1 MGLFSKKKD
10 NSTSAQNENVV
21 VEKSSKKKKN
31 SRIPKNVLDSIPYRS
46 IYPNGI
52 IEDYDGRFS
61 KTYRIKDANFD
72 TEEEA
77 KQESLVVAYEKF
89 LNCIDEGMIGQLTIV
104 NRSIDLD
111 VVRNSILMK
120 PKNDGQNELREEWN
134 DIFLSQLGANK
145 NNITKDKLFTMSVE
159 ADDITIAND
168 TLKRVDRAVSK
179 NIRKINHQDTPS
191 LTIEDRLGLFYD
203 IYNCNNT
210 LLYSKRIEPI
220 LVDGRID
227 WTTMA
232 RHGMSSKELIAPD
245 SMDFF
250 GSMFKFGD
258 DVYGKTFFLDH
269 LPTTLSTSLLNDISD
284 LPCNMVTNVTFIQM
298 DQEKARSLI
307 KAQNLGLNAQIN
319 RQQAEAA
326 KEGISNSGTVSAE
339 LEHARDQAT
348 ELMNDIMK
356 RNQKIFKI
364 TVLITILAPTKEELN
379 RNIASLKGIVSSH
392 LCRLRS
398 MNNQMENAFN
408 TCLPLAQM
416 NLDNVD
422 RVLTTEAAAT
432 FIPFSVQDMN
442 QLDGTY
448 YGVNPLSGN
457 MIRYNRKRGG
467 NYNSV
472 IFGESGSGKSFIVKE
487 EIAQTFLN
495 EKDYIIIIDPEGEYV
510 KLGQQF
516 GATIIDIS
524 LDGKTHINPLDM
536 DMQYGGEG
544 ENPIPM
550 KCDSIET
557 LIESMIGGAD
567 SLSPVEK
574 SIIQRVGRRIYT
586 GYYNHMKDIVKTGI
600 TCDKA
605 AMPTLQDFYSELTK
619 QPEPQ
624 AQYLATAI
632 ESYCV
637 GNYSI
642 FAERTNVDTDN
653 RMIIFNLAELSS
665 GMKELAMHVCMNDAW
680 NHIIQNGMKGIY
692 TRLYI
697 DEFHLF
703 TKTRTSAAFM
713 KNIYKRARK
722 YRGMPT
728 ALTQNIGDMQTN
740 EESLAIINNS
750 KFIILMNQQPM
761 DRNILQEMYNISD
774 QLIEYITDQLP
785 GTGLIYNGN
794 TMIPM
799 ENEFDP
805 HTKMFALMESK
816 KKATD
821 IKDKE

>member
-1 MGLFSKKKD
+1 
-10 NSTSAQNENVV
+10 
-21 VEKSSKKKKN
+21 
-31 SRIPKNVLDSIPYRS
+31 
-46 IYPNGI
+46 
-52 IEDYDGRFS
+52 
-61 KTYRIKDANFD
+61 
-72 TEEEA
+72 
-77 KQESLVVAYEKF
+77 
-89 LNCIDEGMIGQLTIV
+89 
-104 NRSIDLD
+104 
-111 VVRNSILMK
+111 
-120 PKNDGQNELREEWN
+120 
-134 DIFLSQLGANK
+134 
-145 NNITKDKLFTMSVE
+145 
-159 ADDITIAND
+159 
-168 TLKRVDRAVSK
+168 
-179 NIRKINHQDTPS
+179 
-191 LTIEDRLGLFYD
+191 
-203 IYNCNNT
+203 
-210 LLYSKRIEPI
+210 
-220 LVDGRID
+220 
-227 WTTMA
+227 
-232 RHGMSSKELIAPD
+232 
-245 SMDFF
+245 
-250 GSMFKFGD
+250 
-258 DVYGKTFFLDH
+258 
-269 LPTTLSTSLLNDISD
+269 
-284 LPCNMVTNVTFIQM
+284 
-298 DQEKARSLI
+298 
-307 KAQNLGLNAQIN
+307 
-319 RQQAEAA
+319 
-326 KEGISNSGTVSAE
+326 
-339 LEHARDQAT
+339 
-348 ELMNDIMK
+348 
-356 RNQKIFKI
+356 
-364 TVLITILAPTKEELN
+364 
-379 RNIASLKGIVSSH
+379 
-392 LCRLRS
+392 
-398 MNNQMENAFN
+398 
-408 TCLPLAQM
+408 
-416 NLDNVD
+416 
-422 RVLTTEAAAT
+422 
-432 FIPFSVQDMN
+432 
-442 QLDGTY
+442 
-448 YGVNPLSGN
+448 
-457 MIRYNRKRGG
+457 
-467 NYNSV
+467 
-472 IFGESGSGKSFIVKE
+472 
-487 EIAQTFLN
+487 
-495 EKDYIIIIDPEGEYV
+495 
-510 KLGQQF
+510 
-516 GATIIDIS
+516 
-524 LDGKTHINPLDM
+524 M